1 MKRTNNLLEDEYDR
15 CVRNIV
21 QASERITNMAL
32 EGDLDKVDLYRS
44 FLHTMV
50 DKALQLKKLIKYE
63 REGNKRDM

>member
-1 MKRTNNLLEDEYDR
+1 MRRDNNLLEDEYDR

-21 QASERITNMAL
+21 QASDRITNMAL

-50 DKALQLKKLIKYE
+50 DKALQLKKLINM
-63 REGNKRDM
+63 R